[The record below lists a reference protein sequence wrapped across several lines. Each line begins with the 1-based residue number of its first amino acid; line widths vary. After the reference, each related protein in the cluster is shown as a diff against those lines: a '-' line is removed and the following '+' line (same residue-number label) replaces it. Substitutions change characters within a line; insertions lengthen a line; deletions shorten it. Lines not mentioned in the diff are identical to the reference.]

1 MSMSSTPE
9 NRLQFICEP
18 QQVLPFATAF
28 SVLNP
33 STKPILCEPS
43 TPPSPCSPPTRRGR
57 RRCSLRRGRLQ
68 LHQGPPPPT
77 LLQVPARRPPLLR
90 RSHPPHPPGRH
101 PRRRSP
107 QPPPP
112 QGLRRP
118 APPGTTPAALAAAL
132 RARFGP
138 DSVEYALVA
147 PGGLCA
153 IVLFRRLCDAR
164 RALFSPVGEGLL
176 GAGLFLPLD
185 FLTPPAGRDRRAV
198 VARFAGPRSP
208 ERLAELGALLARYGA
223 VAEGPAWAGA
233 WVSGTDGRRTPEP
246 SAAYV
251 VYEDAAATDAALA
264 DNPSRVVA
272 SRATSCER
280 VLHITDPEP
289 HPPPSHQLS
298 MLPPPPPTA
307 AVPQEGPRRWQGTN
321 QRRRL
326 EFDDPTRL
334 TL

>member
-1 MSMSSTPE
+1 MRRSSTPE
-9 NRLQFICEP
+9 NLLEFICEP

-33 STKPILCEPS
+33 STEPILCEPLH
-43 TPPSPCSPPTRRGR
+43 PTFAPLNPDPAEDVAAAHYAEGDSSSIRG
-57 RRCSLRRGRLQ
+57 L
-68 LHQGPPPPT
+68 
-77 LLQVPARRPPLLR
+77 LLQPFSKSQLVDLLFSAAAIRPALLDRIRAVARRNP
-90 RSHPPHPPGRH
+90 RH
-101 PRRRSP
+101 RKVFVD
-107 QPPPP
+107 Q
-112 QGLRRP
+112 L
-118 APPGTTPAALAAAL
+118 PPGTTPSALAAAL

-185 FLTPPAGRDRRAV
+185 FLIPPAGRDRRAV

-233 WVSGTDGRRTPEP
+233 WVSGTDWRRTPEP

-251 VYEDAAATDAALA
+251 VYEDAAAADAALV
-264 DNPSRVVA
+264 DNPKVVA
-272 SRATSCER
+272 GNLVLCER
-280 VLHITDPEP
+280 VLHIT
-289 HPPPSHQLS
+289 
-298 MLPPPPPTA
+298 A
-307 AVPQEGPRRWQGTN
+307 AASAVVCRCRRCQ
-321 QRRRL
+321 
-326 EFDDPTRL
+326 
-334 TL
+334 